1 MTVEAKTDSAKTR
14 RTALAALA
22 LAVAGLGLGLGADRA
37 LAAKPEIAPLSAED
51 KALVDK
57 AAAYLQTLNQ
67 VKGRFVQTDARG
79 QTTAGDFYLKR
90 PGKVRFAYDPPSGLL
105 VVSDGYNVNVA
116 NSRLKTFDSYPLGM
130 TPLSLFLARE
140 IRLDKGVVI
149 SRVARMADGFSITAR
164 DGKKQAEGQITLVF
178 GDGPMS
184 LREWTVTDAQGQ
196 ATRVQLQDLAPV
208 SNLDSSLFVL
218 RNPKAPPVRH
228 P

>member
-1 MTVEAKTDSAKTR
+1 MTALPR
-14 RTALAALA
+14 RAALAALIGAAA
-22 LAVAGLGLGLGADRA
+22 LTGAGQA
-37 LAAKPEIAPLSAED
+37 LAAKPAVAPLSAED

-57 AAAYLQTLNQ
+57 AAGYLQSLNQ
-67 VKGRFVQTDARG
+67 AKGRFVQTDARG

-140 IRLDKGVVI
+140 IRLDKGVVV

-164 DGKKQAEGQITLVF
+164 DGKKEAEGQITLVF
-178 GDGPMS
+178 ADNPMS

-196 ATRVQLQDLAPV
+196 ATRVQLQGLAAAAD
-208 SNLDSSLFVL
+208 LDSSLFVL
-218 RNPKAPPVRH
+218 RNPKPAPVRR
-228 P
+228 